1 MICVM
6 ASKSVNQFFVY
17 VNGDPDGHSVR
28 LENVSSL
35 SELLKEA
42 SDELDIEGKVIYT
55 RHGTPVQC
63 ITDLDDGES
72 VYVSCGEEFVLPREY
87 AARNDHSVT
96 MEQVQGQKWIRL
108 NVGGKQFLTTQ
119 STLTSKEPDSMLA
132 RMFAD
137 SNGVLVWQNATDD
150 QGAYLIDRS
159 PTYFEPILNYLRSGE
174 LVIDKD
180 VNPLGVLVEAK
191 FYGIMSLVDR
201 LEAKIKED
209 EPASESTPL
218 TRTCLIKKLMS
229 TPPEWEL
236 RCQGVNLEG
245 ANLSKLDLRRV
256 NFKYA
261 VLRKANLTSANLSYC
276 NFERADLSMAKL
288 DGANL
293 LGVKMLCAN
302 LEKASMHSCNFEDP
316 AGTRANMEG
325 ANMKQVNLDGSHMAG
340 VNLRVAT
347 LKNAN
352 LQNCDLRGAVLAGA
366 DLENC
371 DLSGCDLQEANL
383 RGANLKGAAF
393 ELMLNPVHMSQTVR

>member
-1 MICVM
+1 M
-6 ASKSVNQFFVY
+6 ASAQPDHVDAVY
-17 VNGDPDGHSVR
+17 VGCNTDAIHLDVSSNVGQASSKLNIRAVAMFTQPDQQVR
-28 LENVSSL
+28 NVSDLRDDEAVCVSSREPLLTDDQVYSKCESSAITPPSL
-35 SELLKEA
+35 
-42 SDELDIEGKVIYT
+42 
-55 RHGTPVQC
+55 
-63 ITDLDDGES
+63 ES
-72 VYVSCGEEFVLPREY
+72 
-87 AARNDHSVT
+87 
-96 MEQVQGQKWIRL
+96 WIRL
-108 NVGGKQFLTTQ
+108 NVGGRTFLTTRC
-119 STLTSKEPDSMLA
+119 TLTTKEPDSMLA
-132 RMFAD
+132 RMFAYGD
-137 SNGVLVWQNATDD
+137 GQSLWKNAVDD
-150 QGAYLIDRS
+150 QGSYLIDRS
-159 PTYFEPILNYLRSGE
+159 PTYFEPILNFLRCGE
-174 LVIDKD
+174 LVIDKG
-180 VNPLGVLVEAK
+180 VNPRGVLIEAQ
-191 FYGIMSLVDR
+191 FYGISSLVEI
-201 LEAKIKED
+201 LKAKIKEE
-209 EPASESTPL
+209 EPELESTPF

-236 RCQGVNLEG
+236 RCQGVNFEG
-245 ANLSKLDLRRV
+245 TNLSKLDLRHV

-261 VLRKANLTSANLSYC
+261 ILRSANLSHANLSHC

-302 LEKASMHSCNFEDP
+302 LEKASMHGCNFEDP

-325 ANMKQVNLDGSHMAG
+325 ANMKKVDLEGSHMAG

-393 ELMLNPVHMSQTVR
+393 ELMLNPVHMSQAVR

>member
-1 MICVM
+1 M
-6 ASKSVNQFFVY
+6 ASKYTNHFVAY
-17 VNGDPDGHSVR
+17 INGDSASRSVR
-28 LENVSSL
+28 LHNVSSFD
-35 SELLKEA
+35 ELLKEA
-42 SDELDIEGKVIYT
+42 SEKLDIEGKVIYT
-55 RHGTPVQC
+55 RDGVRVQC
-63 ITDLDDGES
+63 ITQLADGEAL
-72 VYVSCGEEFVLPREY
+72 YVSCGEEFALPCDF
-87 AARNDHSVT
+87 ATTNDGSSA
-96 MEQVQGQKWIRL
+96 MDNVQSKQWIRL
-108 NVGGKQFLTTQ
+108 NVGGKLFLTTL
-119 STLTSKEPDSMLA
+119 STLTAKEPDSMLA
-132 RMFAD
+132 RMFAHD
-137 SNGVLVWQNATDD
+137 NGVLVWQSSVDEH
-150 QGAYLIDRS
+150 GAYLIDRS

-174 LVIDKD
+174 LVIDKG
-180 VNPLGVLVEAK
+180 VNPVGVLVEAR
-191 FYGIMSLVDR
+191 FYGILSLIDR

-209 EPASESTPL
+209 EPTSEATPL

-245 ANLSKLDLRRV
+245 TNLSKLDLRHV

-261 VLRKANLTSANLSYC
+261 ILRRANLSCANLSHC

-302 LEKASMHSCNFEDP
+302 LEKASMHGCNFEDP

-325 ANMKQVNLDGSHMAG
+325 ANMKQVDLDGSHMAG

>member
-1 MICVM
+1 M
-6 ASKSVNQFFVY
+6 VNNFVAY
-17 VNGDPDGHSVR
+17 INGDASGHSVR
-28 LENVSSL
+28 IQNVSSFG
-35 SELLKEA
+35 ELLNEA
-42 SDELDIEGKVIYT
+42 NEKLDVEGKIIYT
-55 RHGTPVQC
+55 RDGLPVQS
-63 ITDLDDGES
+63 ITDLDDGEAL
-72 VYVSCGEEFVLPREY
+72 YVSCGEMFASPCDLTVTSDCS
-87 AARNDHSVT
+87 AAVNE
-96 MEQVQGQKWIRL
+96 MKGQKWIRL
-108 NVGGKQFLTTQ
+108 NVGGKLFLTTL
-119 STLTSKEPDSMLA
+119 STLTAKEPDSMLA
-132 RMFAD
+132 RMFAHD
-137 SNGVLVWQNATDD
+137 NGVLIWQNEVDE

-159 PTYFEPILNYLRSGE
+159 PSYFEPILNYLRSGE
-174 LVIDKD
+174 LVIDKG

-191 FYGIMSLVDR
+191 FYGIMSLVDQ

-209 EPASESTPL
+209 KPASETAPL
-218 TRTCLIKKLMS
+218 SRTCLIKKLMS

-245 ANLSKLDLRRV
+245 TNLSKLDLRHV

-261 VLRKANLTSANLSYC
+261 ILRKANLTCANLSYC

-302 LEKASMHSCNFEDP
+302 LEKASMHGCNFEDP

-325 ANMKQVNLDGSHMAG
+325 ANMKQVDLDGSHMAG

>member
-1 MICVM
+1 M
-6 ASKSVNQFFVY
+6 ASKSTNHFVAY
-17 VNGDPDGHSVR
+17 VNGDSSGRSVKIY
-28 LENVSSL
+28 NVFSFD
-35 SELLKEA
+35 ELLKEV
-42 SDELDIEGKVIYT
+42 SEKLKIEGKIIYT
-55 RHGTPVQC
+55 HSGVRVQF
-63 ITDLDDGES
+63 ISELDDGEAL
-72 VYVSCGEEFVLPREY
+72 YVSCGEEFALPCDISIT
-87 AARNDHSVT
+87 NDQMPAVDN
-96 MEQVQGQKWIRL
+96 MQGQKWIRL
-108 NVGGKQFLTTQ
+108 NVGGKLFLTTL
-119 STLTSKEPDSMLA
+119 STLTAKEPDSMLA
-132 RMFAD
+132 KMFAHD
-137 SNGVLVWQNATDD
+137 NGVLVWQSSVDEH
-150 QGAYLIDRS
+150 GAYLIDRS

-174 LVIDKD
+174 LVIDKG
-180 VNPLGVLVEAK
+180 VNVMGVLVEAR
-191 FYGIMSLVDR
+191 FYGIMSLVDK
-201 LEAKIKED
+201 LEAKVKEE
-209 EPASESTPL
+209 EPTSENAPL

-245 ANLSKLDLRRV
+245 TNLSKLDLRHV

-261 VLRKANLTSANLSYC
+261 VLRRANLTCANLSYC

-302 LEKASMHSCNFEDP
+302 LEKASMHGCNFEDP

-325 ANMKQVNLDGSHMAG
+325 ANMKQVDLDGSHMAG

-352 LQNCDLRGAVLAGA
+352 LQNCDLRCAVLAGA

>member
-1 MICVM
+1 M
-6 ASKSVNQFFVY
+6 ASKFTNHFVVHINGESGLRSVRIHDVSSVN
-17 VNGDPDGHSVR
+17 
-28 LENVSSL
+28 
-35 SELLKEA
+35 ELLKEA
-42 SDELDIEGKVIYT
+42 SEKLNIEGKIIYT
-55 RHGTPVQC
+55 RNGVRVQC
-63 ITDLDDGES
+63 ITELDDGEAL
-72 VYVSCGEEFVLPREY
+72 YVSCGEEFAVPCDST
-87 AARNDHSVT
+87 ATNGHSSAVDK
-96 MEQVQGQKWIRL
+96 MQGQKWIRL
-108 NVGGKQFLTTQ
+108 NVGGKLFLTTL
-119 STLTSKEPDSMLA
+119 STLTAKEPDSMLA
-132 RMFAD
+132 RMFAHD
-137 SNGVLVWQNATDD
+137 NGVLLWQSSVDD
-150 QGAYLIDRS
+150 HGAYLVDRS

-174 LVIDKD
+174 LVIDKG
-180 VNPLGVLVEAK
+180 VNPMGVLVEAR
-191 FYGIMSLVDR
+191 FYGIMSLVER

-209 EPASESTPL
+209 EPTSESTPL

-245 ANLSKLDLRRV
+245 ANLSKLDLRHV

-261 VLRKANLTSANLSYC
+261 TLRRANLTCANLSYC

-302 LEKASMHSCNFEDP
+302 LEKASMHGCNFEDP

-325 ANMKQVNLDGSHMAG
+325 ANMKQVDLDGSHMAG